1 MLSFLFGK
9 KRKTRRRS
17 VKRKSSRKLP
27 ARLIKRCKKYR
38 IKCTKKVGGRRVY
51 KKISVIRKLIS
62 NKLKK
67 RRLPSNT
74 YSGSLRNR
82 KKVRKT
88 RKVRRSRFGNTTTIT
103 DERRVA
109 GEIKKAAALNQLEAR
124 MTPYQLHNRKKREIA
139 NDRLHNLYIPLQ
151 QNRSKDEIN
160 HSSFNAYDPGWTPPH
175 PNLKDPRTG
184 QIYWPSN
191 N

>member
-9 KRKTRRRS
+9 KKKKVRS
-17 VKRKSSRKLP
+17 VKRKGSRKPP
-27 ARLIKRCKKYR
+27 ANLIKACRKYK

-88 RKVRRSRFGNTTTIT
+88 RRTRFGLDIDEWNQREMRGPVYVHHISALKKIIKDT
-103 DERRVA
+103 DRTNSTMMLTELYNLAKEHGQASGVSVKEF
-109 GEIKKAAALNQLEAR
+109 EIMKQFLPK
-124 MTPYQLHNRKKREIA
+124 YGKY
-139 NDRLHNLYIPLQ
+139 RLDHIMNL
-151 QNRSKDEIN
+151 
-160 HSSFNAYDPGWTPPH
+160 
-175 PNLKDPRTG
+175 
-184 QIYWPSN
+184 
-191 N
+191 